1 MKTTLLMTVLLLTGC
16 ATSPRLAVAP
26 EAPTAPVQWQFAP
39 EQGAALAWT
48 GADDPALDALIQLAE
63 QRNRDLAQAALRL
76 QAAGLQQAQ
85 GQLRV
90 TPSVGGT
97 AGASKPLDPSLPTDI
112 SRSSGLNLGVAWE
125 ADLWGRIEAQQRL
138 DAAQQRAAET
148 DVRAA
153 RLSLRSRVAE
163 LYWQIASARQQAQ
176 LATRQAGIARE
187 LLEATRLRV
196 REGKLAPIEIDRA
209 AATLQLIEVRLVDL
223 QADSRQARLQL
234 ALLLDQPPPGPQ
246 LLEAR
251 LPDDFPEVALPDAA
265 PAQVLARRPDVQR
278 SRAQV
283 DTALARLQV
292 SEAARYPTLSLSGSL
307 GSGGASLSDLLK
319 NPIASLNSNLLVPL
333 IDWRRLDLQR
343 DGARTELELAAL
355 QLRETLARA
364 LTEIESA
371 WLDDERL
378 RQQLAAN
385 ATRLLEA
392 REAER
397 LAALR
402 FDVGVLARTEL
413 LQAQT
418 ARLETEQGRL
428 QLQLRAW
435 QQRAQLTKALA
446 WAAAG
451 SAPAAQR

>member
-1 MKTTLLMTVLLLTGC
+1 MKTTLLMTALVLAGC
-16 ATSPRLAVAP
+16 VTAPQVAVAP
-26 EAPTAPVQWQFAP
+26 EAPAAPVQWQFAP
-39 EQGAALAWT
+39 TQGASLAWPDAEDPEL
-48 GADDPALDALIQLAE
+48 GALLQLAE

-76 QAAGLQQAQ
+76 QAASLQQAQ
-85 GQLRV
+85 GQLRL
-90 TPSVGGT
+90 TPSAGVT
-97 AGASKPLDPSLPTDI
+97 AGVSKPLDPFLPGGI
-112 SRSSGLNLGVAWE
+112 SRSSGLNFGVSWE
-125 ADLWGRIEAQQRL
+125 VDLWGRIEALQRL
-138 DAAQQRAAET
+138 DAAQRRGSEA
-148 DVRAA
+148 DILAA

-163 LYWQIASARQQAQ
+163 LYWQIAGAQLQAQ
-176 LATRQAGIARE
+176 LVLQQAGIARE

-209 AATLQLIEVRLVDL
+209 VVSLQLTEVRLADL

-234 ALLLDQPPPGPQ
+234 ALLLDQPPPGPP

-251 LPDDFPEVALPDAA
+251 LPDDFPAAALPRAT
-265 PAQVLARRPDVQR
+265 PAEVLARRPDVQR

-283 DTALARLQV
+283 DAALARLQV
-292 SEAARYPTLSLSGSL
+292 SEADRYPTLSFSGSL
-307 GSGGASLSDLLK
+307 GSGGALLSDLLK
-319 NPIASLNSNLLVPL
+319 NPMASLSSNLVVPL
-333 IDWRRLDLQR
+333 IDWRRLDLKR
-343 DGARTELELAAL
+343 EGSRTELELAAL

-385 ATRLLEA
+385 ARRQIEA

-397 LAALR
+397 LAMLR
-402 FDVGVLARTEL
+402 LDVGVLARTEL

-418 ARLETEQGRL
+418 ARMEAEQGRL
-428 QLQLRAW
+428 QLLMRAW

-446 WAAAG
+446 WAEQG
-451 SAPAAQR
+451 RAPKTQ

>member
-1 MKTTLLMTVLLLTGC
+1 MKKTLLMTVLLLAGC
-16 ATSPRLAVAP
+16 ATAPRLPVAP
-26 EAPTAPVQWQFAP
+26 EVPASPVEWQFAP
-39 EQGAALAWT
+39 KQGATLAWT
-48 GADDPALDALIQLAE
+48 GADDPALDALLLLAE

-76 QAAGLQQAQ
+76 KAASLQQAQ
-85 GQLRV
+85 GQLRL
-90 TPSVGGT
+90 TPSGGGT
-97 AGASKPLDPSLPTDI
+97 AGVSKPLDPSLPSDI
-112 SRSSGLNLGVAWE
+112 SRSSGLNFGVAWE

-148 DVRAA
+148 DIHAA
-153 RLSLRSRVAE
+153 RLSLRSRVVE
-163 LYWQIASARQQAQ
+163 LYWQIASAQQQTQ

-209 AATLQLIEVRLVDL
+209 AASLQLTEVRLADL

-234 ALLLDQPPPGPQ
+234 ALLLDQPPPGPP
-246 LLEAR
+246 LPEAR
-251 LPDDFPEVALPDAA
+251 LSDDFPAVGLPDAA

-307 GSGGASLSDLLK
+307 GSGGPSLSDLFK

-333 IDWRRLDLQR
+333 IDWRRLDMQR
-343 DGARTELELAAL
+343 DGARTELDLAAL

-402 FDVGVLARTEL
+402 LEVGVLARTEF

-418 ARLETEQGRL
+418 ARLEAEQGRL

-451 SAPAAQR
+451 SAPSAQ

>member
-1 MKTTLLMTVLLLTGC
+1 MKTTLLITMLLLGGC
-16 ATSPRLAVAP
+16 AAAPRLASSFEELAAP
-26 EAPTAPVQWQFAP
+26 AQWQFAP
-39 EQGAALAWT
+39 TQGAALTWP
-48 GADDPALDALIQLAE
+48 GADDPALDALLQLAE

-76 QAAGLQQAQ
+76 QAAGLQLAQ
-85 GQLRV
+85 GQLRL
-90 TPSVGGT
+90 TPSAVVT
-97 AGASKPLDPSLPTDI
+97 ASVSKPLDPSFPTDM

-163 LYWQIASARQQAQ
+163 LYWQITSTQQQAQ
-176 LATRQAGIARE
+176 LANRQAGIARE

-209 AATLQLIEVRLVDL
+209 AASLQLSEVRLADL
-223 QADSRQARLQL
+223 QADSNQARLQL
-234 ALLLDQPPPGPQ
+234 ALLLDLPPPGPP

-251 LPDDFPEVALPDAA
+251 LPNDFPTFALPDTT

-292 SEAARYPTLSLSGSL
+292 SEAARYPTLSFSGSL
-307 GSGGASLSDLLK
+307 GSGGNLLGDLFK
-319 NPIASLNSNLLVPL
+319 NPIASLGSNLVVPL

-355 QLRETLARA
+355 QLRETVARA

-371 WLDDERL
+371 WLDDERI

-385 ATRLLEA
+385 TTRLLEA

-397 LAALR
+397 LAELR
-402 FDVGVLARTEL
+402 FDVGVLARTEF

-418 ARLETEQGRL
+418 ARMEAEQVRL

-435 QQRAQLTKALA
+435 QQRVQLTKALA
-446 WAAAG
+446 WAAAV
-451 SAPAAQR
+451 SAPTAK

>member
-1 MKTTLLMTVLLLTGC
+1 MKTTLLMTLLLLTGC
-16 ATSPRLAVAP
+16 ATAPQLDVAP
-26 EAPTAPVQWQFAP
+26 EAPGAPVQWQFAP
-39 EQGAALAWT
+39 KQGAALAWT
-48 GADDPALDALIQLAE
+48 SAHDPALDDLLQLAE
-63 QRNRDLAQAALRL
+63 QRNRDLAQAALRVR
-76 QAAGLQQAQ
+76 AAGLQQAQ
-85 GQLRV
+85 GQLRL
-90 TPSVGGT
+90 TPSAGVT
-97 AGASKPLDPSLPTDI
+97 AGASKALDSSLPTGT

-148 DVRAA
+148 DVYAA

-163 LYWQIASARQQAQ
+163 LYWQIASAQQQAQ
-176 LATRQAGIARE
+176 LATHQAGIARE

-209 AATLQLIEVRLVDL
+209 AASLQSAEVRLADL

-234 ALLLDQPPPGPQ
+234 ALLLDQPPPGP
-246 LLEAR
+246 LLPEAR
-251 LPDDFPEVALPDAA
+251 LPDDFPAVALPDAA
-265 PAQVLARRPDVQR
+265 PGQVLERRPDVQR
-278 SRAQV
+278 ARAQV

-292 SEAARYPTLSLSGSL
+292 SQAARYPALSLSGSV
-307 GSGGASLSDLLK
+307 GSGGASLSDLFM
-319 NPIASLNSNLLVPL
+319 NPIVSLSSNLVVPL

-402 FDVGVLARTEL
+402 LEVGVLARTEF

-418 ARLETEQGRL
+418 ARLEAEQGRL

-446 WAAAG
+446 LAAG
-451 SAPAAQR
+451 V

>member
-1 MKTTLLMTVLLLTGC
+1 MKTTLLMTVLLLSGC
-16 ATSPRLAVAP
+16 ASAPRLAVAP
-26 EAPTAPVQWQFAP
+26 EAPAAPEQWQFAP
-39 EQGAALAWT
+39 KQGAALAWT
-48 GADDPALDALIQLAE
+48 GADDPALDALLQLAE

-76 QAAGLQQAQ
+76 QAAGLQLAQ
-85 GQLRV
+85 GQLRL
-90 TPSVGGT
+90 TPSAAGT
-97 AGASKPLDPSLPTDI
+97 AGTSKPLDPSLPNSI

-125 ADLWGRIEAQQRL
+125 ADLWGRIEAQKRL
-138 DAAQQRAAET
+138 DVAQQRAAQT
-148 DVRAA
+148 DVHAA

-163 LYWQIASARQQAQ
+163 LYWQIASAQQQAQ
-176 LATRQAGIARE
+176 LATQQAGIARE

-209 AATLQLIEVRLVDL
+209 AASLQLSEVRLADL
-223 QADSRQARLQL
+223 QADTRQARLQL
-234 ALLLDQPPPGPQ
+234 ALLLDQTPPGP
-246 LLEAR
+246 LLPEAR
-251 LPDDFPEVALPDAA
+251 LPDDFPAVALPDAT

-307 GSGGASLSDLLK
+307 GSGGASLSDLFK
-319 NPIASLNSNLLVPL
+319 NPIASLNSNLVVPL

-343 DGARTELELAAL
+343 DGARTELELSAL

-371 WLDDERL
+371 WLDDERF

-385 ATRLLEA
+385 ATRLFEA

-402 FDVGVLARTEL
+402 LEVGVLARTEF

-418 ARLETEQGRL
+418 ARMEAEQGRL

-446 WAAAG
+446 WNAH
-451 SAPAAQR
+451 RLD

>member
-1 MKTTLLMTVLLLTGC
+1 MKTTLLMTVLLLAGC

-97 AGASKPLDPSLPTDI
+97 AGASKPLDPSLTTEI
-112 SRSSGLNLGVAWE
+112 SHSSGLNLGVAWE

-319 NPIASLNSNLLVPL
+319 NPIASLNSNLIVPL

>member
-1 MKTTLLMTVLLLTGC
+1 MTVLLLAGC

-26 EAPTAPVQWQFAP
+26 EAPAAPVQWQFAP

-76 QAAGLQQAQ
+76 QTAGLQQAQ

-97 AGASKPLDPSLPTDI
+97 AGVSKPLDPSLPTDI

-163 LYWQIASARQQAQ
+163 LYWQIASAQQQAQ

-209 AATLQLIEVRLVDL
+209 AATLQLTEVRLADL

-234 ALLLDQPPPGPQ
+234 ALLLDQPPPGPP
-246 LLEAR
+246 LPEAR
-251 LPDDFPEVALPDAA
+251 LPDDFPAVALPDAA

-283 DTALARLQV
+283 DAALARLQV

-307 GSGGASLSDLLK
+307 SSGGASLGDLLK
-319 NPIASLNSNLLVPL
+319 NPIASLNSNLVVPL

-343 DGARTELELAAL
+343 DGARTDLELAAL

-397 LAALR
+397 LAELR

-418 ARLETEQGRL
+418 ARLEAEQGRL

>member
-1 MKTTLLMTVLLLTGC
+1 MKTTLLMTVLLLAGC

-90 TPSVGGT
+90 TPSVGVT
-97 AGASKPLDPSLPTDI
+97 AGASKPLDPSLTTEI
-112 SRSSGLNLGVAWE
+112 SHSSGLNLGVAGE

-319 NPIASLNSNLLVPL
+319 NPIASLNSNLIVPL

>member
-1 MKTTLLMTVLLLTGC
+1 MKTTLLMTVLLLAGC
-16 ATSPRLAVAP
+16 TTAPRFAVAP
-26 EAPTAPVQWQFAP
+26 DAPAAPVQWQFAP
-39 EQGAALAWT
+39 KQGEALAWP
-48 GADDPALDALIQLAE
+48 GADDPALDALLQLAE

-97 AGASKPLDPSLPTDI
+97 AGVSKPLDPSLPTDI

-138 DAAQQRAAET
+138 DAALQRAAET
-148 DVRAA
+148 DIRAA
-153 RLSLRSRVAE
+153 RLSLRNRVAE
-163 LYWQIASARQQAQ
+163 LYWQIASAQQQAQ

-196 REGKLAPIEIDRA
+196 REGKLTPIEIDRA
-209 AATLQLIEVRLVDL
+209 AATLQLTEVRLADL

-234 ALLLDQPPPGPQ
+234 ALLLDQPPPGPP
-246 LLEAR
+246 LPEAR
-251 LPDDFPEVALPDAA
+251 LPDDFPAVALPDGA

-283 DTALARLQV
+283 DSALARLQV

-307 GSGGASLSDLLK
+307 GSGGASLSDLFK
-319 NPIASLNSNLLVPL
+319 NPIASLNGNLVVPL

-385 ATRLLEA
+385 ATRLVEA

-418 ARLETEQGRL
+418 ARLEAEQGRM

-435 QQRAQLTKALA
+435 QQRAQLTKSLA
-446 WAAAG
+446 WAVAG
-451 SAPAAQR
+451 SAPAAQ